1 MKIYKFGGASVK
13 DADSVRN
20 VGRILKAAGNSPV
33 LTVVSAMGKTTN
45 KLEALT
51 RAIHQGS
58 PEARDIL
65 AEVRDF
71 HLQITR
77 ELVDDAFNPVH
88 NDTMNFFLELECLL
102 ETHVEGD
109 DYDALYD
116 TVVGYGEL
124 ISTRI
129 ISNYLLHAGTPNHWL
144 DARNFILT
152 DDRHREGRVQWNETG
167 SLVRRMIAPLA
178 HKSLV
183 ITQGFIGKTRQ
194 GAPTTL
200 GREGSDYSAAIFAW
214 ALKAEEVSIWKDVP
228 GVMNADPRRFP
239 FAEPIASISYADATE
254 LAYYGASVIHPKTIQ
269 PLQQAGIPLYVRSF
283 IDPGIPGT
291 VVGLNDRPLEVPC
304 YIVKDRQCLLNVRSG
319 DFNFIAEDHLSAI
332 FSTMATHRIRA
343 NVMQH
348 SALSFSVCTDEQP
361 ERLNA
366 CMNALQ
372 NLGFETALTENLSLL
387 TVYNRQ
393 HDQHTAG
400 ILHGRDILMEQILAH
415 TVQYVLR

>member
-1 MKIYKFGGASVK
+1 MK

-20 VGRILKAAGNSPV
+20 VGRILKSAGNAPV

-45 KLEALT
+45 QLEALT
-51 RAIHQGS
+51 RAIHSRS
-58 PEARDIL
+58 PEAHSIL

-77 ELVDDAFNPVH
+77 ELVEDAFNPVH
-88 NDTMNFFLELECLL
+88 NDTMNFFLELECLI
-102 ETHVEGD
+102 ETHGEGD

-152 DDRHREGRVQWNETG
+152 DDRHREGRILWNETG

-178 HKSLV
+178 QKSLI

-228 GVMNADPRRFP
+228 GVMNADPRRFT
-239 FAEPIASISYADATE
+239 FAAPIASISYADATE

-283 IDPGIPGT
+283 VDPSIPGT
-291 VVGLNDRPLEVPC
+291 VVGLNDHPLEVPC
-304 YIVKDRQCLLNVRSG
+304 YIVKDRQCLLHVRSG

-332 FSTMATHRIRA
+332 FSTMAENRIRA

-361 ERLNA
+361 ERLQA
-366 CMNALQ
+366 CMAALRS
-372 NLGFETALTENLSLL
+372 LGFQTAITENLSLL

-400 ILHGRDILMEQILAH
+400 ILQAREVLMEQILAH
-415 TVQYVLR
+415 TVQYVIR